1 VVARGLDGASAI
13 YGIKNGCLE
22 IFHEAKRRGMLCILE
37 QDSLAEPFEARL
49 LAEEAE
55 RWPGWEPR
63 VRLEEVAAAAD
74 PVVEREAAEWSRAD
88 VIVCPSRFAVDSLG
102 SLGIDPGKC
111 RVIPYGIDTDAFCPE
126 SRRSPDGKLNVLF
139 AGIVGLRKGVPY
151 LLEALRLLDSKRV
164 NCRVVGPIHLDRG
177 RLDKFSRWVEMLG
190 PLPRSEIVRMYHWAD
205 VLAFPTI
212 CDSFGVVAAE
222 AFACGVPVISTL
234 NSGAI
239 VRDGKDGFVVPIRD
253 PDAIAGRLN
262 RLLQDREL
270 LTEMS
275 RNALERSREF
285 DLPHYAKRVLG
296 LFENAAPPAE
306 RSACAD

>member
-1 VVARGLDGASAI
+1 
-13 YGIKNGCLE
+13 
-22 IFHEAKRRGMLCILE
+22 
-37 QDSLAEPFEARL
+37 
-49 LAEEAE
+49 
-55 RWPGWEPR
+55 
-63 VRLEEVAAAAD
+63 
-74 PVVEREAAEWSRAD
+74 
-88 VIVCPSRFAVDSLG
+88 
-102 SLGIDPGKC
+102 
-111 RVIPYGIDTDAFCPE
+111 
-126 SRRSPDGKLNVLF
+126 
-139 AGIVGLRKGVPY
+139 VPY

-164 NCRVVGPIHLDRG
+164 NCRVVGPIHLARG
-177 RLDKFSRWVEMLG
+177 RLDKFSRWAEMLG

-306 RSACAD
+306 RSARAD